1 MAQVFSEIVK
11 PDFFPTQEHQSARS
25 AVQTISIP
33 VRVRQVAQHAL
44 PEVTHQVGKNL
55 HAQIALFAPA
65 VAHATAQACR
75 LFAMPAHLLLLG
87 AQAVQTATTIQS
99 ILAARQPLAQRAQTE
114 ATHQETQQLTAQ
126 VALPVQLDTLVMAQ
140 VWRNHAY
147 LVTLL
152 WEEIRPATT
161 APLVSIKRKGLR
173 QIVTLVPQV
182 HLLPATQ
189 QLLTALYAPTGS
201 TRTLRPRVHVSIAQW
216 ADF

>member
-1 MAQVFSEIVK
+1 M
-11 PDFFPTQEHQSARS
+11 QEQRS
-25 AVQTISIP
+25 ALSVVQTTSIP
-33 VRVRQVAQHAL
+33 VPVRQIAQPAM
-44 PEVTHQVGKNL
+44 PAVTHQVAHRL
-55 HAQIALFAPA
+55 RALTALSAPA

-75 LFAMPAHLLLLG
+75 LFAMPAHLLLLEV
-87 AQAVQTATTIQS
+87 QAVQIATTIQS

-114 ATHQETQQLTAQ
+114 ATHQETQQLTAR
-126 VALPVQLDTLVMAQ
+126 VALPVQLDTHVTAP
-140 VWRNHAY
+140 VWRNHAH

-173 QIVTLVPQV
+173 QIVTYVPQV

-189 QLLTALYAPTGS
+189 QLLTAQCARTGS
-201 TRTLRPRVHVSIAQW
+201 TRTLRPKVHASIAQR